1 MFTCLCVLSLQ
12 TLVHNPDTVS
22 RYTHIILDEVHERS
36 TDADFT
42 LLVVRELL
50 ERDGPSVKLI
60 IMSATMQSS
69 LVVKYLQESFEN
81 VAGPYFVGVKKYGV
95 DTYFIN
101 EISKIPPNQS
111 FWDES
116 QLKAA
121 ENLKVLAKHSSAE
134 MSLSVL
140 SARPWVTSYTQ
151 EVCTEVIISQAHKGE
166 STLVFLPGYNEIV
179 QYYEHLQLRLKQLG
193 IANHFRVFVLHSQVP
208 LEDQREAFID
218 PTPSVAHV
226 ILATNIAESSITLPK
241 LRVVVNFGI
250 YRRLQYDSK
259 RHISCLVKSW
269 CSRASCEQRAGR
281 AGRVFIGTVVH
292 LFTRKFYT
300 LVLPAYDPPEIL
312 TSPIA
317 KLVLQAKEIG
327 KKIGHPRPTDFLSLA
342 ITPPHLEQL
351 EAALLDLGRL
361 GAIESSSGE
370 DVDEEAEITFLGRF
384 GLSLPVD
391 LDLSRVVLCG
401 VLFGCATDAVVIA
414 ASMSLLQEVFSLPS
428 RVLIKDEG
436 EFRSRLTRSY
446 RNRCALDSDNY
457 SDAVMVV
464 NLFKKWLDYRSRC
477 HKERCSK
484 SSLARRFSSLHACR
498 WERLLQLEAVASEIA
513 QKTLHHLPPNSAAYR
528 ELKKLA
534 SLGTLRLFSHAE
546 SSHSSSADFSIDFC
560 EDVDI
565 IRAMLVASY
574 PNQLLFGVQ
583 QCNSLNDREKAE
595 SVTLLEL
602 MRSARVDVARTLVV
616 TGSKKSNTASVQQL
630 IEAVLPNN
638 FFEVK
643 AFGSIYLVTLNHTFE
658 TNPLVALLRNL
669 NIAPLQ
675 AATNQLPG
683 AESKIISS
691 TLPLELTVFWQF
703 GERRPQWTAG
713 DVNVNFSRP
722 QHPLATTWFRMT
734 EEKEKVKILSWRN
747 PTGLVCE
754 VDSQRKPLPFLAVV
768 SHLQG
773 SSSRSQVSASHISLL
788 PSLHSSRNALLLA
801 LTFQPLSSTV
811 AMQVDYKHHQIVG
824 LNINSF
830 FLSPLPYNY
839 FLNKADLEKMNCL
852 RRSISKAFSSDLT
865 QISGELLSDIP
876 LQLSQLLA
884 SGRELR
890 EPRAKENSVREWEE
904 IMWTR
909 RKANE
914 VEMSESEE
922 EEEEERE
929 LGGRGALEST
939 EVAYEY
945 LPPLQCSMLESS
957 EEVLET
963 SDGDEEEQSEEVA
976 SSSDRVTA
984 ARSYS
989 DTESE
994 STRRSFKLSP
1004 NAPEFVPSASADT
1017 ELQTAALHSD
1027 QGDLPSSDQ
1036 CSTEP
1041 EDAATSAAA
1050 PVLPLPAPPLSHLS
1064 ISQFLNPMLVS
1075 SISSL
1080 PPDQQKNIWRM
1091 LTYVDQS
1098 MQRRPPGQSKPPG
1111 AADQPPPAARPQ
1123 TSRKRQ
1129 HEVYDVGGSGP
1140 THSPPFF
1147 TSPHSMPPTYF
1158 PVQQSPQ
1165 QTTSGGSRSPGHLSS
1180 PLPSQPTFYQ
1190 QHCQSSARTK
1200 RPQFPYPYTAY
1211 PSHFTSL
1218 SQPSLPTSLPAV
1230 TSAATPGLASARS
1243 LSPPPHRY
1251 TRPQG
1256 LKTRSVP
1263 PPCVQFSKYARKP
1276 LLVDSLQSTLDLSS
1290 RAPGARVRPVAGRY
1304 QSRFPSPS
1312 SLPPP
1317 SLGFFGF
1324 PRVSQRTQSLGQL
1337 HRPHSSLHDTSSR
1350 ADSTEDAL
1358 PPQPSPS
1365 HSVFPCSQSQYSIIC
1380 KGLVSHLVA
1389 HLQAHGP
1396 SGHAG
1401 LLVKSFLQENGLPLA
1416 LGRPLFHDLPVICRG
1431 ILSLKRSENEVT
1443 VSLPPESHMD
1453 RRQPVMGEAEG
1464 GEAEREQ
1471 PAADHTASVAPDGAA
1486 VHPPSD
1492 GEGTT
1497 GGNREGGDTNS
1508 IAIEAEESPEQDD
1521 GHEVSTQSESECT
1534 SNPTEEELVASEPE
1548 SLPDV
1553 EEELVE
1559 EEVESSAV
1567 EDEDINLLVVGGNQS
1582 RGESEDMDI
1591 TVLAV
1596 EEEEEAEGEVGVGE
1610 VTEDPAGDM
1619 TATVDGLFTESSTN
1633 EDSVECSDVAH
1644 EVATDSLPAS
1654 NVTIVEEEFTSL
1666 EDLELLA
1673 EVKESV
1679 SSVPIQEESSV
1690 NAPPTTIQEEATPP
1704 MTTQEEA
1711 TPPITTQEE
1720 ATPPTTTQEEATPP
1734 TTTQEEATPPTTVQ
1748 EEATPPTTTQ
1758 EEATPPTTVQEEAT
1772 PPTTT
1777 QEEATPPT
1785 TVQEEATPPTTTQEE
1800 ATPPTTVQEEATP
1813 PTTTQEEATPPTTVQ
1828 EEATHPITIQEEAT
1842 PPTTIQEEATH
1853 PTTIQEEAT
1862 PPTTVQEECTPPTTV
1877 QEEATPPTTTQE
1889 EATPPT
1895 TVQEEATPPTTVQEE
1910 ATPPMTIQEEAT
1922 PPTTV
1927 QEEATPPTTVQE
1939 EATPPTT
1946 VQEEATPPTTVQEE
1960 ATPPT
1965 TIQEEATPPTTVQ
1978 QEATPPTTIQEE
1990 ATPPT
1995 TIQKEATPPTNVQ
2008 EKSSPVEVSTLLK
2021 EPEQWTALGEE
2032 TKEIIDPQEEVKDFV
2047 AVAPIKESIPVTAF
2061 EESDLTVVDKFQD
2074 TPLIFEEEP
2083 KTPFTAPGQIPD
2095 VTATLL
2101 TLEDHEP
2108 ISPVTECGGNVTQLE
2123 EESALPAA
2131 VEESEVRSKV
2141 TAPTMM
2147 VEESEERSEV
2157 TAPSMSVEE
2166 SEERSEVTAP
2176 SMTVQESEERSEVT
2190 EEKSAPT
2197 VESQGGKSPN
2207 ERTENKDREVARL
2220 ATPSTRGLSP
2230 LRLTDIQ
2237 VGFFVACLKLTGGH
2251 SHTWKLGYAFRE
2263 QYQRANFISKL
2274 DFKFRCDVFT
2284 VEGKG
2289 CVHLNEDVELG
2300 AVGVSPV
2307 QLGLQADKIMR
2318 EYEDICPVEKKN
2330 VGGSSRCS
2338 YYFRHGGPPR
2348 SRKYSEAEGGR
2359 EEGYVRRSPRPR
2371 TRTRKGRRSAEFC
2384 RRRRTLSPHFP
2395 QEVKSAKDPGHICH
2409 ILKFYDNFFATR
2421 TEPIL
2426 YSDLLH
2432 EYVTTTHLP
2441 SDFYLPSDLLRHHFD
2456 VYRDNNKRYIRPL
2469 KSTKENFPP
2478 DTPGRDTSSK
2488 SQGEEADNEAMKQGS
2503 TRGKEKPRK
2512 SKSSSRL
2519 RPTAVASS
2527 SKSMSEEEAKSVAKG
2542 PVRPVPTS
2550 RAEGGDEQT
2559 PYDVKSPD
2567 QPGHFDHILKFYTNL
2582 FAAAGEP
2589 LPVKDFSL
2597 RYLRTYSMPRGFHIP
2612 PHFFHRHFRFFH
2624 KTGVRGSLVCPLSWR
2639 YGSSLSDEAPVVA
2652 GPSGHGGGGGGGV
2665 GGGGGAD
2672 RDAIPQT
2679 EVWGE
2684 ESSEQDAE
2692 LATET
2697 EEGKS
2702 KGGGGREKKGQL
2714 QSVDGDRDGS
2724 ILDGGEEERE
2734 GVGVKKGGE
2743 QLVGSSG
2750 GVIKNL
2756 PHGGTRPVKI
2766 VL

>member
-1 MFTCLCVLSLQ
+1 MFTCLCLLSLQ

-22 RYTHIILDEVHERS
+22 RYTHIILDEIHKRS

-69 LVVKYLQESFEN
+69 LVVKYLQESFKN
-81 VAGPYFVGVKKYGV
+81 VAGPYFVGVKKYEV
-95 DTYFIN
+95 DTYFID
-101 EISKIPPNQS
+101 EINKIPPNQS

-121 ENLKVLAKHSSAE
+121 ENLKIFAKQSSAE
-134 MSLSVL
+134 MSLSVF
-140 SARPWVTSYTQ
+140 SVRPWVTSYTQ
-151 EVCTEVIISQAHKGE
+151 KVCTEVIISQAHKGE
-166 STLVFLPGYNEIV
+166 SILVFLPGYNKIV
-179 QYYEHLQLRLKQLG
+179 HYYEHLQLRLKWLD
-193 IANHFRVFVLHSQVP
+193 IADHFRVFVLHSQMP

-241 LRVVVNFGI
+241 LRVVINFGI
-250 YRRLQYDSK
+250 YCRLQYDSK
-259 RHISCLVKSW
+259 QHILCPVNSW

-384 GLSLPVD
+384 SLSLPVD

-414 ASMSLLQEVFSLPS
+414 ASMCLLQEVFSLPS

-436 EFRSRLTRSY
+436 EFQSRLTCSY

-464 NLFKKWLDYRSRC
+464 NLFKKWLEYRSRC

-484 SSLARRFSSLHACR
+484 SSLAWKFSSLHACR

-574 PNQLLFGVQ
+574 PNQLLFGMQ

-602 MRSARVDVARTLVV
+602 MRSAQVDVAQTLVI

-630 IEAVLPNN
+630 VKAVLPNN

-643 AFGSIYLVTLNHTFE
+643 AFGNVYLLTLNHTYE
-658 TNPLVALLRNL
+658 TNPLAALLCNL

-675 AATNQLPG
+675 ATTNQLPG
-683 AESKIISS
+683 SESKIISS
-691 TLPLELTVFWQF
+691 TLPLELIVFWQF
-703 GERRPQWTAG
+703 GERQPQWTAG
-713 DVNVNFSRP
+713 DVDVNFSRP

-754 VDSQRKPLPFLAVV
+754 VDSQRNPLPFLAVA

-773 SSSRSQVSASHISLL
+773 SSSHSQVLASHISLL

-830 FLSPLPYNY
+830 ILSPLPYNY
-839 FLNKADLEKMNCL
+839 FLNKADVEKMNCL

-876 LQLSQLLA
+876 LQLSHLLA
-884 SGRELR
+884 SGRERR
-890 EPRAKENSVREWEE
+890 EPRAKEDSVRGWEE

-914 VEMSESEE
+914 VEMSESEESEE

-945 LPPLQCSMLESS
+945 LPPLQCFMLESS

-963 SDGDEEEQSEEVA
+963 SDGDEEDQSEEVA

-1041 EDAATSAAA
+1041 KDAATSTAA
-1050 PVLPLPAPPLSHLS
+1050 PVLPLPSSPLSHLS
-1064 ISQFLNPMLVS
+1064 IS
-1075 SISSL
+1075 SL
-1080 PPDQQKNIWRM
+1080 PPDEQRNIWQL
-1091 LTYVDQS
+1091 LTYADQG
-1098 MQRRPPGQSKPPG
+1098 MQRRPPGQSKPPS
-1111 AADQPPPAARPQ
+1111 ASEQPPPAARPQ

-1129 HEVYDVGGSGP
+1129 HEVYDVGGSVAPTGP
-1140 THSPPFF
+1140 TQPIPFF

-1165 QTTSGGSRSPGHLSS
+1165 QTTSGRSQSPGHLSA

-1190 QHCQSSARTK
+1190 QHYQSSAKTE

-1230 TSAATPGLASARS
+1230 TSSVTPGLASARS
-1243 LSPPPHRY
+1243 LSPPPQRY
-1251 TRPQG
+1251 TRSQG
-1256 LKTRSVP
+1256 LKTTSVL

-1290 RAPGARVRPVAGRY
+1290 RAPGARVSPVAGRY

-1312 SLPPP
+1312 S
-1317 SLGFFGF
+1317 
-1324 PRVSQRTQSLGQL
+1324 PRVSQGTQTLGQL

-1350 ADSTEDAL
+1350 ADFPEDALPAEFAL

-1401 LLVKSFLQENGLPLA
+1401 LLVKNFLQENRLPLA
-1416 LGRPLFHDLPVICRG
+1416 LDRPLLHNLPEICRG
-1431 ILSLKRSENEVT
+1431 ILFLKHSENEIT
-1443 VSLPPESHMD
+1443 ISLPPEPHME
-1453 RRQPVMGEAEG
+1453 RRRPVMGEAEG

-1471 PAADHTASVAPDGAA
+1471 PAGDHTPSVAPDGAA
-1486 VHPPSD
+1486 VQPPSD

-1497 GGNREGGDTNS
+1497 GDNREVGDTNS
-1508 IAIEAEESPEQDD
+1508 IATEAEESPEQDD

-1567 EDEDINLLVVGGNQS
+1567 EDEDTNLLVVGGNQS
-1582 RGESEDMDI
+1582 RGESEDMNI

-1596 EEEEEAEGEVGVGE
+1596 EEEEEGEREVGTGE
-1610 VTEDPAGDM
+1610 VTEGPAGDT
-1619 TATVDGLFTESSTN
+1619 TATADGLFTKGSTN
-1633 EDSVECSDVAH
+1633 EDSVECCAVAY
-1644 EVATDSLPAS
+1644 EVATDNLPAS
-1654 NVTIVEEEFTSL
+1654 NVTVVEEEFTSL

-1690 NAPPTTIQEEATPP
+1690 NAPPTTTQDEATPPMTTQDEATPP

-1711 TPPITTQEE
+1711 TPPATIQEE
-1720 ATPPTTTQEEATPP
+1720 ATLPA
-1734 TTTQEEATPPTTVQ
+1734 
-1748 EEATPPTTTQ
+1748 
-1758 EEATPPTTVQEEAT
+1758 
-1772 PPTTT
+1772 
-1777 QEEATPPT
+1777 
-1785 TVQEEATPPTTTQEE
+1785 
-1800 ATPPTTVQEEATP
+1800 
-1813 PTTTQEEATPPTTVQ
+1813 
-1828 EEATHPITIQEEAT
+1828 TIQEEAT
-1842 PPTTIQEEATH
+1842 PPA
-1853 PTTIQEEAT
+1853 TIQEEAT
-1862 PPTTVQEECTPPTTV
+1862 PP
-1877 QEEATPPTTTQE
+1877 A
-1889 EATPPT
+1889 
-1895 TVQEEATPPTTVQEE
+1895 
-1910 ATPPMTIQEEAT
+1910 TIQEEAT
-1922 PPTTV
+1922 PP
-1927 QEEATPPTTVQE
+1927 A
-1939 EATPPTT
+1939 
-1946 VQEEATPPTTVQEE
+1946 
-1960 ATPPT
+1960 
-1965 TIQEEATPPTTVQ
+1965 TIQEEATPPATI
-1978 QEATPPTTIQEE
+1978 QEEVTPSTTIQE
-1990 ATPPT
+1990 
-1995 TIQKEATPPTNVQ
+1995 EATPPTNVQ
-2008 EKSSPVEVSTLLK
+2008 EKSSPVEVNTLLK
-2021 EPEQWTALGEE
+2021 EPEQWTELGEE
-2032 TKEIIDPQEEVKDFV
+2032 TKEIINSQEEIKDFV
-2047 AVAPIKESIPVTAF
+2047 AVAPIKESVPGTAF
-2061 EESDLTVVDKFQD
+2061 KESDLTVVDKFQD
-2074 TPLIFEEEP
+2074 TPLIFEEQP

-2123 EESALPAA
+2123 EESALPA
-2131 VEESEVRSKV
+2131 
-2141 TAPTMM
+2141 T

-2157 TAPSMSVEE
+2157 TAPLMSVEE
-2166 SEERSEVTAP
+2166 GEERSEVTAP
-2176 SMTVQESEERSEVT
+2176 LMSVEEGEERSEVTAPLMSVEEGEERLEVTAPLMSVEEGEERSEVTAPLTSVEEGEERSEVTAPLMTVEEGEERSEVTAPLMSVEEGEERSEVTAPPMTVQESKERSEVT
-2190 EEKSAPT
+2190 EETSAQT
-2197 VESQGGKSPN
+2197 VKSQGGKCPN
-2207 ERTENKDREVARL
+2207 ERTENKDREIARL

-2230 LRLTDIQ
+2230 LTLTDSQ

-2251 SHTWKLGYAFRE
+2251 SHIWKLGYAFRE
-2263 QYQRANFISKL
+2263 QYRRAEFILRL
-2274 DFKFRCDVFT
+2274 DFEFRCDVFK
-2284 VEGKG
+2284 VEEPNCVYLNKG
-2289 CVHLNEDVELG
+2289 VQLG

-2307 QLGLQADKIMR
+2307 QLSLQTVKIMR
-2318 EYEDICPVEKKN
+2318 EYEDICPVQKKN
-2330 VGGSSRCS
+2330 IGGSSRCS
-2338 YYFRHGGPPR
+2338 YYFRSGGPPR

-2359 EEGYVRRSPRPR
+2359 EEGYGRSSPRPH
-2371 TRTRKGRRSAEFC
+2371 THTRKHQRS
-2384 RRRRTLSPHFP
+2384 
-2395 QEVKSAKDPGHICH
+2395 SACGKDKPG
-2409 ILKFYDNFFATR
+2409 
-2421 TEPIL
+2421 
-2426 YSDLLH
+2426 
-2432 EYVTTTHLP
+2432 
-2441 SDFYLPSDLLRHHFD
+2441 
-2456 VYRDNNKRYIRPL
+2456 
-2469 KSTKENFPP
+2469 
-2478 DTPGRDTSSK
+2478 
-2488 SQGEEADNEAMKQGS
+2488 
-2503 TRGKEKPRK
+2503 K
-2512 SKSSSRL
+2512 SKSSL
-2519 RPTAVASS
+2519 LWPTAVPSS
-2527 SKSMSEEEAKSVAKG
+2527 SKLMSEEAKSVAKG
-2542 PVRPVPTS
+2542 PIRPVPTS
-2550 RAEGGDEQT
+2550 RAEDGNEQT

-2582 FAAAGEP
+2582 FATSGRP

-2597 RYLRTYSMPRGFHIP
+2597 RYLRTYSMPRGFRIP
-2612 PHFFHRHFRFFH
+2612 SQFFQRHFRFFY
-2624 KTGVRGSLVCPLSWR
+2624 KTGVQGSFICPLSWR
-2639 YGSSLSDEAPVVA
+2639 DGSSLSDEAPVAGAA
-2652 GPSGHGGGGGGGV
+2652 GPSSHGGDGGGGGGGGC
-2665 GGGGGAD
+2665 GGCGGCGAD
-2672 RDAIPQT
+2672 IPQT

-2684 ESSEQDAE
+2684 ESSERDAE

-2702 KGGGGREKKGQL
+2702 KGGGGREKEGQL
-2714 QSVDGDRDGS
+2714 QSVVRSVHRDRDGTM
-2724 ILDGGEEERE
+2724 LGGGEEKRE
-2734 GVGVKKGGE
+2734 GVGVKK
-2743 QLVGSSG
+2743 SW
-2750 GVIKNL
+2750 
-2756 PHGGTRPVKI
+2756 
-2766 VL
+2766 

>member
-1 MFTCLCVLSLQ
+1 MFTCLCLLSVQ

-81 VAGPYFVGVKKYGV
+81 VAGPYFVGVKKYEV

-101 EISKIPPNQS
+101 EINKIPPNQS

-121 ENLKVLAKHSSAE
+121 ENLKIFAKQSSAE
-134 MSLSVL
+134 MNLSVF
-140 SARPWVTSYTQ
+140 SVRPWVTSYTQ
-151 EVCTEVIISQAHKGE
+151 NVCTEVIISQAHKGE
-166 STLVFLPGYNEIV
+166 SILVFLPGYNEIV
-179 QYYEHLQLRLKQLG
+179 HYYEHLQLRLKQLG
-193 IANHFRVFVLHSQVP
+193 IADHFRVFVLHSQVP

-226 ILATNIAESSITLPK
+226 ILATNIAKSSITLPK
-241 LRVVVNFGI
+241 LRVVINFGI
-250 YRRLQYDSK
+250 YCQLQYDSK

-292 LFTRKFYT
+292 LFTRKLYA

-370 DVDEEAEITFLGRF
+370 AVDEEVEITFLGRF
-384 GLSLPVD
+384 SLSLPVD

-401 VLFGCATDAVVIA
+401 VLFGCATEAVVIA
-414 ASMSLLQEVFSLPS
+414 ASMCLLQEVFSLPS

-436 EFRSRLTRSY
+436 EFRSRLTHSY

-464 NLFKKWLDYRSRC
+464 NLFKKWLEYRSRC
-477 HKERCSK
+477 QKERCSK
-484 SSLARRFSSLHACR
+484 SSLAWRFSSLHACR

-595 SVTLLEL
+595 SVTFLEL
-602 MRSARVDVARTLVV
+602 MRSARVDVARTLVI

-630 IEAVLPNN
+630 VKAVLPNN

-643 AFGSIYLVTLNHTFE
+643 AFGNLYLLTLNHTYE
-658 TNPLVALLRNL
+658 TNPLAAVLRNL
-669 NIAPLQ
+669 NIASLQ
-675 AATNQLPG
+675 AMTNQLPG

-691 TLPLELTVFWQF
+691 TLPLELIVFWQF
-703 GERRPQWTAG
+703 GERQPQWTAG
-713 DVNVNFSRP
+713 DVDMNFSRP

-734 EEKEKVKILSWRN
+734 EEKEKVEILSWRN

-754 VDSQRKPLPFLAVV
+754 VDSQRKPLPFLAVA

-788 PSLHSSRNALLLA
+788 PSLHSNRNALLLA

-830 FLSPLPYNY
+830 ILSPLPYNY
-839 FLNKADLEKMNCL
+839 FLNKADVEKMNCL

-884 SGRELR
+884 SGREPR

-909 RKANE
+909 RKASE

-939 EVAYEY
+939 EVAYKY
-945 LPPLQCSMLESS
+945 LPPLQCFMLESS

-963 SDGDEEEQSEEVA
+963 SDGDEEDQSEEVA

-984 ARSYS
+984 AKSYS

-994 STRRSFKLSP
+994 STRRNCKFSP
-1004 NAPEFVPSASADT
+1004 NAPEFVPSASAET

-1027 QGDLPSSDQ
+1027 PGDLPSSDQ

-1041 EDAATSAAA
+1041 EDAATSTAA
-1050 PVLPLPAPPLSHLS
+1050 PVLPLPSSPLSHL
-1064 ISQFLNPMLVS
+1064 

-1080 PPDQQKNIWRM
+1080 PPDQQRNIWQL
-1091 LTYVDQS
+1091 LTYVDQG
-1098 MQRRPPGQSKPPG
+1098 MERRPPGQSKSPS
-1111 AADQPPPAARPQ
+1111 ASDQPPPAARPH

-1129 HEVYDVGGSGP
+1129 NEVYNVGGSVTPTGP
-1140 THSPPFF
+1140 TQPPPFF
-1147 TSPHSMPPTYF
+1147 TSPHNIPPTYF

-1165 QTTSGGSRSPGHLSS
+1165 QTTSGRSQSPGHLSAL
-1180 PLPSQPTFYQ
+1180 LPSQPTFYQ
-1190 QHCQSSARTK
+1190 QHYQSSAKTK
-1200 RPQFPYPYTAY
+1200 KPQFPYFYTAY
-1211 PSHFTSL
+1211 PSHFTAL
-1218 SQPSLPTSLPAV
+1218 SQPSLPASLPAV
-1230 TSAATPGLASARS
+1230 TSSATPVLASARS
-1243 LSPPPHRY
+1243 LSPPPQRY
-1251 TRPQG
+1251 TRSQG
-1256 LKTRSVP
+1256 SSVL
-1263 PPCVQFSKYARKP
+1263 PPCVQFSNYARKP

-1312 SLPPP
+1312 S
-1317 SLGFFGF
+1317 
-1324 PRVSQRTQSLGQL
+1324 PRVSQGTQSLGQL

-1350 ADSTEDAL
+1350 VDFPEDALPAEFAL

-1401 LLVKSFLQENGLPLA
+1401 LLVKNFLQENRLPLA
-1416 LGRPLFHDLPVICRG
+1416 LDRPLLHNLPGICRG
-1431 ILSLKRSENEVT
+1431 ILFLKRSENKIAI
-1443 VSLPPESHMD
+1443 SLPPESHME

-1471 PAADHTASVAPDGAA
+1471 PAADHTASVAPDGVA
-1486 VHPPSD
+1486 VQPPSD

-1497 GGNREGGDTNS
+1497 GGNKGGGDTNS
-1508 IAIEAEESPEQDD
+1508 IAIGAEESPEQDD

-1534 SNPTEEELVASEPE
+1534 SNPTEEELVGSELE

-1559 EEVESSAV
+1559 EEVESSAI

-1582 RGESEDMDI
+1582 RGESEDMNI

-1596 EEEEEAEGEVGVGE
+1596 EEEEEGEREVGTGE
-1610 VTEDPAGDM
+1610 VTEGPAGDT
-1619 TATVDGLFTESSTN
+1619 TATADGLFTEGSTN
-1633 EDSVECSDVAH
+1633 EDSVECCAVAY
-1644 EVATDSLPAS
+1644 EVATDNLPAS
-1654 NVTIVEEEFTSL
+1654 NVTVVEEEFTSL

-1690 NAPPTTIQEEATPP
+1690 NASPTTTQDEATPP

-1711 TPPITTQEE
+1711 TPP
-1720 ATPPTTTQEEATPP
+1720 A
-1734 TTTQEEATPPTTVQ
+1734 
-1748 EEATPPTTTQ
+1748 
-1758 EEATPPTTVQEEAT
+1758 
-1772 PPTTT
+1772 
-1777 QEEATPPT
+1777 
-1785 TVQEEATPPTTTQEE
+1785 
-1800 ATPPTTVQEEATP
+1800 
-1813 PTTTQEEATPPTTVQ
+1813 
-1828 EEATHPITIQEEAT
+1828 TIQ
-1842 PPTTIQEEATH
+1842 
-1853 PTTIQEEAT
+1853 
-1862 PPTTVQEECTPPTTV
+1862 
-1877 QEEATPPTTTQE
+1877 
-1889 EATPPT
+1889 
-1895 TVQEEATPPTTVQEE
+1895 E
-1910 ATPPMTIQEEAT
+1910 ATPPMTTQE
-1922 PPTTV
+1922 
-1927 QEEATPPTTVQE
+1927 
-1939 EATPPTT
+1939 
-1946 VQEEATPPTTVQEE
+1946 
-1960 ATPPT
+1960 
-1965 TIQEEATPPTTVQ
+1965 
-1978 QEATPPTTIQEE
+1978 
-1990 ATPPT
+1990 
-1995 TIQKEATPPTNVQ
+1995 
-2008 EKSSPVEVSTLLK
+2008 
-2021 EPEQWTALGEE
+2021 
-2032 TKEIIDPQEEVKDFV
+2032 
-2047 AVAPIKESIPVTAF
+2047 
-2061 EESDLTVVDKFQD
+2061 
-2074 TPLIFEEEP
+2074 
-2083 KTPFTAPGQIPD
+2083 
-2095 VTATLL
+2095 
-2101 TLEDHEP
+2101 
-2108 ISPVTECGGNVTQLE
+2108 
-2123 EESALPAA
+2123 
-2131 VEESEVRSKV
+2131 
-2141 TAPTMM
+2141 
-2147 VEESEERSEV
+2147 EERSEV
-2157 TAPSMSVEE
+2157 TAPLMSVEE
-2166 SEERSEVTAP
+2166 GEERSEVTAP
-2176 SMTVQESEERSEVT
+2176 LMSVEDGEERSEVTAPLMSVEEGEERSEVT
-2190 EEKSAPT
+2190 EETSAQT
-2197 VESQGGKSPN
+2197 VKSQGGKCPN
-2207 ERTENKDREVARL
+2207 ERTENKDWEIARL

-2230 LRLTDIQ
+2230 LTLTDSQ

-2251 SHTWKLGYAFRE
+2251 SHIWKLGYAFRE
-2263 QYQRANFISKL
+2263 QYQRADFISRL
-2274 DFKFRCDVFT
+2274 DFKFRCDVFK
-2284 VEGKG
+2284 VEED
-2289 CVHLNEDVELG
+2289 CVYLNKDVQLD
-2300 AVGVSPV
+2300 AVGVRPV
-2307 QLGLQADKIMR
+2307 QLGLQTVKIMR
-2318 EYEDICPVEKKN
+2318 EYKDICPVQKKN
-2330 VGGSSRCS
+2330 MGGSSRCS
-2338 YYFRHGGPPR
+2338 YYFRSGGPPR

-2359 EEGYVRRSPRPR
+2359 EEGYGRSSPRPP
-2371 TRTRKGRRSAEFC
+2371 THTRKHQRS
-2384 RRRRTLSPHFP
+2384 
-2395 QEVKSAKDPGHICH
+2395 SAC
-2409 ILKFYDNFFATR
+2409 
-2421 TEPIL
+2421 
-2426 YSDLLH
+2426 
-2432 EYVTTTHLP
+2432 
-2441 SDFYLPSDLLRHHFD
+2441 
-2456 VYRDNNKRYIRPL
+2456 
-2469 KSTKENFPP
+2469 
-2478 DTPGRDTSSK
+2478 
-2488 SQGEEADNEAMKQGS
+2488 
-2503 TRGKEKPRK
+2503 GKEKPRK
-2512 SKSSSRL
+2512 SKSSL
-2519 RPTAVASS
+2519 LWPTAVASS
-2527 SKSMSEEEAKSVAKG
+2527 SKLMSEEAKSVAKG
-2542 PVRPVPTS
+2542 PIRPVPTS
-2550 RAEGGDEQT
+2550 RAEDGNEQT
-2559 PYDVKSPD
+2559 PYNVKNPD

-2582 FAAAGEP
+2582 FATAGRP

-2597 RYLRTYSMPRGFHIP
+2597 RYLRTYSMPRGFRIP
-2612 PHFFHRHFRFFH
+2612 PQFFRRHFRFFH
-2624 KTGVRGSLVCPLSWR
+2624 KTGVHGSFVCPLSWR
-2639 YGSSLSDEAPVVA
+2639 DGSSLSDKAPVAGAA
-2652 GPSGHGGGGGGGV
+2652 GPSGHGGGGGGG
-2665 GGGGGAD
+2665 GGGYGGCGGCGAD
-2672 RDAIPQT
+2672 IPQT

-2702 KGGGGREKKGQL
+2702 KGGGGREMEGQL
-2714 QSVDGDRDGS
+2714 QSVDRSVHRDRDGS
-2724 ILDGGEEERE
+2724 MLGGGEEKRE
-2734 GVGVKKGGE
+2734 GVGVKK
-2743 QLVGSSG
+2743 SW
-2750 GVIKNL
+2750 
-2756 PHGGTRPVKI
+2756 
-2766 VL
+2766 